1 MRPRDENKHR
11 SIIAAAG
18 RLFSSRPFHLVRL
31 DEVAQE
37 AGVGKGTL
45 YIYFKSKEDLYFGL
59 VYDGFADLVRHL
71 EERLGQDGLDP
82 HDKIRVI
89 VKALIDFLV
98 GQPQLIEVMRTAGVP
113 DADSKWGGKRRE
125 LLQLIE
131 DTIRQGAGPGSSAG
145 NGRLADERPDLT
157 ALYVLS
163 MVRAILL
170 HAPQDPGVDGI
181 SEHAAGVILHGIAKG
196 RK

>member
-18 RLFSSRPFHLVRL
+18 RLFSSKPFHLVRL
-31 DEVAQE
+31 DEVAQA

-71 EERLGQDGLDP
+71 KERIIQDGLDP
-82 HDKIRVI
+82 TEKIRVI
-89 VKALIDFLV
+89 VKALIDFSV
-98 GQPQLIEVMRTAGVP
+98 SCPQLVEVMRTAGVP

-131 DTIRQGAGPGSSAG
+131 NTIRDGANTPPGAG
-145 NGRLADERPDLT
+145 RLVDDRPDLT
-157 ALYVLS
+157 ALYILS

-170 HAPQDPGVDGI
+170 YGTESPESNGL
-181 SEHAAGVILHGIAKG
+181 SEHAAGLILHGIAKG
-196 RK
+196 RR

>member
-18 RLFSSRPFHLVRL
+18 RLFASRPFHLVRL
-31 DEVAQE
+31 DEVAQA

-45 YIYFKSKEDLYFGL
+45 YIYFKSKEDLYYGL
-59 VYDGFADLVRHL
+59 IYDGFADLVRHL
-71 EERLGQDGLDP
+71 KERLDQDGLEP
-82 HDKIRVI
+82 REKIRVI
-89 VKALIDFLV
+89 VHGLIDFSV
-98 GQPQLIEVMRTAGVP
+98 HHPQLIEVMRTAGTP

-125 LLQLIE
+125 LLHLIE
-131 DTIRQGAGPGSSAG
+131 KTIRQGTGA
-145 NGRLADERPDLT
+145 GRLADEKPELT

-170 HAPQDPGVDGI
+170 HVPQHAADNGLSD
-181 SEHAAGVILHGIAKG
+181 HAAGIILHGIAKG
-196 RK
+196 RR